1 MAPRH
6 RELFGKDCFGGMPR
20 PARET
25 RALPNLLSSGPHGF
39 VTGSLDCARDDGYLS
54 DVQTDLFGSSTRVL
68 TVAELTRAIRGA
80 LETRFGAVWVQGE
93 ISNYKQ
99 HPSGHQYFTLK
110 DSRAQIACVIFRNAP
125 LSLRQP
131 LADGAQV
138 QVYGSVSVFE
148 ARGQYQLSVEIV
160 QPRGLGLLQAKFEAL
175 KRKLEA
181 EGLFDPGRKK
191 PLPQFPKRIGIVTS
205 RSGAAIRDILNIL
218 RRRARGVEI
227 LINPVRVQG
236 IGAAMEIASA
246 INEFSNPSA
255 IWPPLDVIV
264 LARGGGS
271 LEDLWEFNEEI
282 VARAI
287 AAAVVPIVSAVG
299 HEIDFTIADFVAD
312 LRAPTPS
319 AAAELIV
326 PAAIEL
332 ERRVNELALCLYRCW
347 RNFLVRE
354 QTRLRLF
361 TERAVARELLS
372 RIQEGKQTLDW
383 RRATLQRNATAIFGN
398 WRNRLLENAAALR
411 RHDPSREIIL
421 RRSRFTEFARRLV
434 TCPPHLLNATRKR
447 FERAEK
453 ILAVLGPDATLR
465 RGYSMTM
472 DATGNLVRSVT
483 QVKRSD
489 RIRTRVTDGAIESD
503 VV

>member
-1 MAPRH
+1 M
-6 RELFGKDCFGGMPR
+6 ELI
-20 PARET
+20 
-25 RALPNLLSSGPHGF
+25 
-39 VTGSLDCARDDGYLS
+39 
-54 DVQTDLFGSSTRVL
+54 TDFFERTAKVL
-68 TVAELTRAIRGA
+68 TVAELTRAIRGT

-125 LSLRQP
+125 LSIRQP

-138 QVYGSVSVFE
+138 QVYGNVSVFE

-181 EGLFDPGRKK
+181 EGLFDPARKK
-191 PLPQFPKRIGIVTS
+191 LLPKFPKRIAIVTS
-205 RSGAAIRDILNIL
+205 PSGAAIRDILNIL
-218 RRRARGVEI
+218 RRRARGIEI

-236 IGAAMEIASA
+236 IGAAAEIASA
-246 INEFSNPSA
+246 INELSNPSM
-255 IWPPLDVIV
+255 IWPPLDLIVI
-264 LARGGGS
+264 ARGGGS
-271 LEDLWEFNEEI
+271 IEDLWEFNEEI

-287 AAAVVPIVSAVG
+287 AVALVPIVSAVG

-312 LRAPTPS
+312 LRAATPS

-326 PAAIEL
+326 PAAVEL
-332 ERRVNELALCLYRCW
+332 DRRINELTVCLQRCW
-347 RNFLVRE
+347 RNFLARE

-361 TERAVARELLS
+361 SERTVGRELLT

-383 RRATLQRNATAIFGN
+383 RRENLQRNAVGFVGN
-398 WRNRLLENAAALR
+398 WRGRLGESAAALR

-421 RRSRFTEFARRLV
+421 WRSKFAEFARRLI
-434 TCPPHLLNATRKR
+434 TCPPQLADAMRRR
-447 FERAEK
+447 FERTEK
-453 ILAVLGPDATLR
+453 ILAVLGPDATLG
-465 RGYSMTM
+465 RGYSMTT
-472 DATGNLVRSVT
+472 DVNGELIRSVT
-483 QVKRSD
+483 QVKRRDSL
-489 RIRTRVTDGAIESD
+489 RTQVAE
-503 VV
+503 